1 MKKIVYIFLVLCSL
15 NAKSYTLNEAL
26 QIALKNNQKQKISN
40 YDKEIAKK
48 RYKEALSINYPS
60 LDLSLIID
68 RRDEDYINEINGDYE
83 IFGKNYNINLTSVV
97 TGRDTQIARAQLKYI
112 AYSGGKISAIQKE
125 ALLGLEYS
133 NEKAKSTSNEIILN
147 VKKYFAS
154 YVLSTKLKELAQES
168 VDRLKVLVDLTRRF
182 YEGESLKVKKT
193 DYLRVKMSLQNM
205 KSYLEEFKTSQQLS
219 KSALI
224 FEMGLKKDDD
234 IKIDINS
241 IKLPKLE
248 EDLEKYYEKMYVNNH
263 LLKQVDIGLKVSK
276 EKIKEAQSG
285 YLPNIA
291 LYAKAQSMH
300 NSYNGG
306 IMNSQNNDSWNF
318 GVALTYN
325 LFNGGLTYFKT
336 QEEKVKKLQL
346 EAKKSYLKSGLE
358 IKLKKEF
365 LNLKKNIKK
374 IEVAKKG
381 VEISKENRDLN
392 YKAYEVESVEAKDV
406 IEAEFLYSLNKAN
419 LYKYQYDLYISK
431 VNLDYI
437 IGNLIR

>member
-336 QEEKVKKLQL
+336 QEE
-346 EAKKSYLKSGLE
+346 
-358 IKLKKEF
+358 
-365 LNLKKNIKK
+365 
-374 IEVAKKG
+374 
-381 VEISKENRDLN
+381 IS
-392 YKAYEVESVEAKDV
+392 
-406 IEAEFLYSLNKAN
+406 SLNFFKSSSFKSSSAGI
-419 LYKYQYDLYISK
+419 IS
-431 VNLDYI
+431 V
-437 IGNLIR
+437 